1 MNDSVVRARLKT
13 ETFRKYKVFCAMAN
27 LSVTEQTARLIAK
40 FIEESEKNVKIIK
53 ILAKKE

>member
-53 ILAKKE
+53 IKE